1 MCSTALPRFLILSPR
16 CRARAERH
24 GSERQPTLVV
34 MPELPE
40 VEALAAFLRE
50 RAIGHVVARADAA
63 SFVVLKTFDPPL
75 IALTGREITKVERHG
90 KFLDLTASGP
100 DGDLHLVFHLAR
112 AGWLRWRED
121 IPDKPVKP
129 GKSPLAFRLV
139 LDDGAGFDLTEAGT
153 QKRLAVYLVRDVADV
168 PGVATLGPEPLADDF
183 DVDALAAILKG
194 RRTQI
199 KGVLR
204 DQHIIAGIG
213 NAYSDEVLH
222 AAKMS
227 PFKLASSFT
236 PDEVAALHTA
246 IVTTLREAVD
256 RSAGLAAADLKGEKK
271 TGLRVHG
278 KTGQPCPVC
287 GDTIREVSFADSSL
301 QYCPTCQTGGKPL
314 ADRRL
319 SRLLKLQFSHPAI
332 GRHASPLCRKSRRHT
347 ARMRRTIQFEM
358 SAPAARPRWFTG
370 PSLQTTP
377 TRSPSG
383 FGGLLQRRWPAPGGV
398 GRLGAGPALRVSPVT
413 PQNPGHPRRYF
424 AG

>member
-1 MCSTALPRFLILSPR
+1 
-16 CRARAERH
+16 
-24 GSERQPTLVV
+24 

-40 VEALAAFLRE
+40 VEALAVFLRE
-50 RAIGHVVARADAA
+50 RASGHAIARADAA
-63 SFVVLKTFDPPL
+63 SFAVLKTFDPPL
-75 IALTGREITKVERHG
+75 SALAGREITGVGRHG
-90 KFLDLTASGP
+90 KFLDLTC
-100 DGDLHLVFHLAR
+100 GDLHLVFHLAR

-121 IPDKPVKP
+121 MPDTPVKP

-153 QKRLAVYLVRDVADV
+153 QKRLAVYLVRNPVDV

-183 DVDALAAILKG
+183 TAGALAAILGG

-236 PDEVAALHTA
+236 PNEVATLHQA
-246 IVTTLREAVD
+246 IVDTLREAVK

-314 ADRRL
+314 ADRRM
-319 SRLLKLQFSHPAI
+319 SRLLK
-332 GRHASPLCRKSRRHT
+332 
-347 ARMRRTIQFEM
+347 
-358 SAPAARPRWFTG
+358 
-370 PSLQTTP
+370 
-377 TRSPSG
+377 
-383 FGGLLQRRWPAPGGV
+383 
-398 GRLGAGPALRVSPVT
+398 
-413 PQNPGHPRRYF
+413 
-424 AG
+424 